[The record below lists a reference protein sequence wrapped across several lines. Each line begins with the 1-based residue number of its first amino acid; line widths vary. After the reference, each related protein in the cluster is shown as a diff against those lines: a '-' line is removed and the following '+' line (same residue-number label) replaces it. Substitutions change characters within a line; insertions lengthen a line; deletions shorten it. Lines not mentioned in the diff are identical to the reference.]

1 MMNTTGIEI
10 ETKFHVRD
18 LKKIETRLQALG
30 AQLVQPRQFEQN
42 LRFDLP
48 DGSLRKTY
56 RVLRLRQDE
65 KAVLTYKGPGSN
77 AVDGIRSREEWEV
90 IVSDFATTQKILE
103 SLGYDIQF
111 IYVKYRTT
119 YTLENSHIMLDEMPF
134 GLFVEIEGE
143 KQPDVL
149 TLAEHL
155 NLDKDGAIP
164 DSYQV
169 LFERVKDALG
179 LSFRDLTFDNFTGID
194 VPESALGVKCSD

>member
-1 MMNTTGIEI
+1 MNASGIEI

-18 LKKIETRLQALG
+18 LKKIETRLQSMG
-30 AQLVQPRQFEQN
+30 AQLVQPRQFEKN

-77 AVDGIRSREEWEV
+77 AVDGIRAREEWEV

-103 SLGYDIQF
+103 SLGYNIQF
-111 IYVKYRTT
+111 IYEKYRTT
-119 YTLENSHIMLDEMPF
+119 YTSGTSHVMLDEMPF

-143 KQPDVL
+143 NQSDVL
-149 TLAEHL
+149 VLAEHL
-155 NLDKDGAIP
+155 KVDKGGAIP

-169 LFERVKDALG
+169 LFERVKVALG

-194 VPESALGVKCSD
+194 VPEYALGVKSSD

>member
-1 MMNTTGIEI
+1 MNTTGIEI
-10 ETKFHVRD
+10 ETKFYVRD

-77 AVDGIRSREEWEV
+77 AVDGIRAREEWEV

-111 IYVKYRTT
+111 IYEKYRTT
-119 YTLENSHIMLDEMPF
+119 YTLKNSHVMLDEMPF

-143 KQPDVL
+143 KQSDVL

-155 NLDKDGAIP
+155 NLDKNGAIP

-194 VPESALGVKCSD
+194 VPDSALGVKCSD

>member
-1 MMNTTGIEI
+1 MNTSGIEI
-10 ETKFHVRD
+10 ETKFHVSD
-18 LKKIETRLQALG
+18 LKKIEMRLQAMG
-30 AQLVQPRQFEQN
+30 AHLVQPRHFEQN

-65 KAVLTYKGPGSN
+65 KAVLTYKGPGSK
-77 AVDGIRSREEWEV
+77 AMDGIRAREEWEV

-103 SLGYDIQF
+103 SLGYEIQF
-111 IYVKYRTT
+111 IYEKYRTT
-119 YTLENSHIMLDEMPF
+119 YNFDTSHVMLDEMPF

-143 KQPDVL
+143 NQSDVL
-149 TLAEHL
+149 ALAERL
-155 NLDKDGAIP
+155 KLDKDGAIP

-179 LSFRDLTFDNFTGID
+179 QSFRDLTFNNFTDLD
-194 VPESALGVKCSD
+194 VPDSALGGNKSD

>member
-1 MMNTTGIEI
+1 MNTTGIEI
-10 ETKFHVRD
+10 ETKFYVRD

-77 AVDGIRSREEWEV
+77 AVDGIRAREEWEV

-143 KQPDVL
+143 KQSDVL

-194 VPESALGVKCSD
+194 VPDSALGVKCAG

>member
-1 MMNTTGIEI
+1 MNTTGIEI
-10 ETKFHVRD
+10 ETKFYVRD

-77 AVDGIRSREEWEV
+77 AVDGIRAREEWEV

-111 IYVKYRTT
+111 IYEKYRTT
-119 YTLENSHIMLDEMPF
+119 YTLKNSHVMLDEMPF

-143 KQPDVL
+143 KQSDVL

>member
-1 MMNTTGIEI
+1 MNPTGIEI

-18 LKKIETRLQALG
+18 LQEIESRLQALE
-30 AQLVQPRQFEQN
+30 ARLVQPRQYERN

-65 KAVLTYKGPGSN
+65 KVVLTYKGPGSD
-77 AVDGIRSREEWEV
+77 AVDGIRAREEREV
-90 IVSDFATTQKILE
+90 VVSDFATMRKILE
-103 SLGYDIQF
+103 SLGYGIQF
-111 IYVKYRTT
+111 IYEKYRTT
-119 YTLENSHIMLDEMPF
+119 YIHENTHVMLDEMPF
-134 GLFVEIEGE
+134 GFFIEIEGE
-143 KQPDVL
+143 TQSAVM

-155 NLDKDGAIP
+155 KLDKEGAIP

-179 LSFRDLTFDNFTGID
+179 LSFRDLTFSNFSGID
-194 VPESALGVKCSD
+194 VPDSVLGVKRSD

>member
-1 MMNTTGIEI
+1 MNTTGIEI
-10 ETKFHVRD
+10 ETKFYVRD

-30 AQLVQPRQFEQN
+30 AQRVQPRQFEQN

-77 AVDGIRSREEWEV
+77 AVDGIRAREEWEV

-111 IYVKYRTT
+111 IYEKYRTT
-119 YTLENSHIMLDEMPF
+119 YTLKNSHVMLDEMPF

-169 LFERVKDALG
+169 LFERIKDALG
-179 LSFRDLTFDNFTGID
+179 LSFRDLSFDNFTGID
-194 VPESALGVKCSD
+194 VPDSALGVKCSD

>member
-1 MMNTTGIEI
+1 MNTTGIEI

-77 AVDGIRSREEWEV
+77 AVDGIRAREEWEV

-143 KQPDVL
+143 KQSDVL

>member
-1 MMNTTGIEI
+1 MNISGLEI

-18 LKKIETRLQALG
+18 LKKTETRLQDLG

-48 DGSLRKTY
+48 DGSLRKTF

-77 AVDGIRSREEWEV
+77 AVDGIRAREEWEV
-90 IVSDFATTQKILE
+90 IVSDFATAQKILE

-119 YTLENSHIMLDEMPF
+119 YTLGNSHVMLDEMPF

-143 KQPDVL
+143 KQSDVL
-149 TLAEHL
+149 ALAEQL

-179 LSFRDLTFDNFTGID
+179 LSFRDLTFDNFIGIH
-194 VPESALGVKCSD
+194 VPDSALGVKCSG

>member
-1 MMNTTGIEI
+1 MNTSGIEI
-10 ETKFHVRD
+10 ETKFHVRE
-18 LKKIETRLQALG
+18 LKKIEMRLQALQ

-65 KAVLTYKGPGSN
+65 KVVLTYKGPGSK
-77 AVDGIRSREEWEV
+77 AVDGIRAREEWEV
-90 IVSDFATTQKILE
+90 NVSDFATTQKILE

-111 IYVKYRTT
+111 IYEKYRTT
-119 YTLENSHIMLDEMPF
+119 YTFENSHVMLDEMPF
-134 GLFVEIEGE
+134 GFFAEIEGE
-143 KQPDVL
+143 KQSDVL

-155 NLDKDGAIP
+155 NLDMDGAIP

-179 LSFRDLTFDNFTGID
+179 LSFRDLTFDNFAGID
-194 VPESALGVKCSD
+194 VPDFALGVNGSD

>member
-1 MMNTTGIEI
+1 MNTTGIEI
-10 ETKFHVRD
+10 ETKFYVRD

-77 AVDGIRSREEWEV
+77 AVDGIRAREEWEV

-119 YTLENSHIMLDEMPF
+119 YTLENSHVMLDEMPF

-194 VPESALGVKCSD
+194 VPDSALGVKCSD

>member
-1 MMNTTGIEI
+1 MNTTGIEI

-30 AQLVQPRQFEQN
+30 AQRVQPRQFEQN

-77 AVDGIRSREEWEV
+77 AVDGIRAREEWEV

-119 YTLENSHIMLDEMPF
+119 YTLENSHVMLDEMPF

-143 KQPDVL
+143 KQSDVL

-179 LSFRDLTFDNFTGID
+179 LSFRDLTFDNFAGID
-194 VPESALGVKCSD
+194 VPDSALGVKCSD

>member
-1 MMNTTGIEI
+1 MNTTGIEI

-77 AVDGIRSREEWEV
+77 AVDGIRAREEWEV

-111 IYVKYRTT
+111 IYEKYRTT
-119 YTLENSHIMLDEMPF
+119 YTLKNSHVMLDEMPF

-143 KQPDVL
+143 KQSDVL

-179 LSFRDLTFDNFTGID
+179 LSFRDLTFDNFAGID
-194 VPESALGVKCSD
+194 VPDSALGVKCSD

>member
-1 MMNTTGIEI
+1 MNTTGIEI
-10 ETKFHVRD
+10 ETKFYVRD

-56 RVLRLRQDE
+56 RVLRLRQDA

-77 AVDGIRSREEWEV
+77 AVDGIRAREEWEV

-111 IYVKYRTT
+111 IYEKYRTT
-119 YTLENSHIMLDEMPF
+119 YTLKNSHVMLDEMPF

-169 LFERVKDALG
+169 LFERIKDALG
-179 LSFRDLTFDNFTGID
+179 LSFRDLSFDNFTGID
-194 VPESALGVKCSD
+194 VPDSALGVKCSD

>member
-1 MMNTTGIEI
+1 MNTTGIEI
-10 ETKFHVRD
+10 ETKFYVRD

-56 RVLRLRQDE
+56 RVLRLRQEE

-77 AVDGIRSREEWEV
+77 AVDGIRAREEWEV

-194 VPESALGVKCSD
+194 VPDSALGVKCSD